1 MPWQIGIDE
10 AGYGPNLG
18 PFVMTLVACRVP
30 DHDADLWDLFQTTV
44 QRRADEPTD
53 HRFDRRRFEAGLFP
67 GARLGRSRKSRA
79 RLAPCD
85 GDTTAIAG

>member
-30 DHDADLWDLFQTTV
+30 DELQHANLWDVLQSGHAPS
-44 QRRADEPTD
+44 RRIGRRPA
-53 HRFDRRRFEAGLFP
+53 HRCRFEAGLFP
-67 GARLGRSRKSRA
+67 GERLGRSGKKRA
-79 RLAPCD
+79 GGAHRRVLRRRP
-85 GDTTAIAG
+85 